1 MTEEESE
8 SMPEISTPTAVP
20 GERGFTQLRQVTVKS
35 DEEIAAVNGLLAD
48 GWRLASIG
56 QRADAT
62 VYVLGRTQEKP
73 RRGAGFLG
81 GEQSVG

>member
-1 MTEEESE
+1 VTEDRPEPMSE
-8 SMPEISTPTAVP
+8 MPTPTVVP
-20 GERGFTQLRQVTVKS
+20 GERGFTQLRQVTVKN
-35 DEEIAAVNGLLAD
+35 DEEIAAVNALLAD

-81 GEQSVG
+81 AE